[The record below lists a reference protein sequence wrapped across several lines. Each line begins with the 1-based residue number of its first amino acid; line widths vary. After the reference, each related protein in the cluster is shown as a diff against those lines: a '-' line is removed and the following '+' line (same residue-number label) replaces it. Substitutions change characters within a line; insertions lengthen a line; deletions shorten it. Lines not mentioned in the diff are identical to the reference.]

1 MMNSTNQIKLEIDG
15 AMGEGG
21 GQVLRSALT
30 LSICTG
36 KAFRITQIRAARKKP
51 GLQRQHLTAVRAARD
66 ICGAQVTGDKI
77 GSTTLTFVPG
87 EIQGG
92 HYHFAIGSAG
102 STTLVLQTIL
112 YPLLLTTSESH
123 LTLTGGTHNPLAP
136 PFDFLAQAWLPLL
149 NRMGAVVKV
158 TLDRYGFYPAGGGQ
172 LQVHITPTHSLQGFQ
187 LLERGKLVAY
197 QATALISD
205 IPQHVAER
213 ELQRVASQLGWSP
226 NCLQPHTLPA
236 QLGPAN
242 VLLLQV
248 QSEHVTEV
256 FTSFGQRGIRAEA
269 VADKVITQVQNYL
282 TANVPV
288 GEYLADQLLLP
299 LALAGKGEWVT
310 LKPSQHTLTN
320 IEVIRIF
327 LDISIT
333 LTQLNRDAW
342 LISIAK

>member
-1 MMNSTNQIKLEIDG
+1 MNSPIYLEING

-66 ICGAQVTGDKI
+66 ICGAQVTGDEI
-77 GSTTLTFVPG
+77 GSATLTFVPG
-87 EIQGG
+87 EVPGG

-136 PFDFLAQAWLPLL
+136 PFDFLAYAWLPLL

-187 LLERGKLVAY
+187 LLERGKVVAY

-213 ELQRVASQLGWSP
+213 ELQRIASRLGWSP
-226 NCLQPHTLPA
+226 NCLQQHPLPA

-256 FTSFGQRGIRAEA
+256 FTGFGQRGIRAEA
-269 VADKVITQVQNYL
+269 VADKVIDSVQDYL

-299 LALAGKGEWVT
+299 LALAGKGELVT

-320 IEVIRIF
+320 IEVIRTF

-342 LISIAK
+342 LITIAK

>member
-1 MMNSTNQIKLEIDG
+1 MNSTSPIALEIDG

-36 KAFRITQIRAARKKP
+36 KAFRITRIRAARKKP

-66 ICGAQVTGDKI
+66 ICGAQVTGDEI
-77 GSTTLTFVPG
+77 GSTTLTFFPSEVH
-87 EIQGG
+87 GG

-112 YPLLLTTSESH
+112 YPLLLTATESH

-136 PFDFLAQAWLPLL
+136 SFDFLAYAWLPLL
-149 NRMGAVVKV
+149 HRMGATVKI
-158 TLDRYGFYPAGGGQ
+158 TLDRHGFYPAGGGQ
-172 LQVHITPTHSLQGFQ
+172 LRVHITPTHSLQGLQ
-187 LLERGKLVAY
+187 LVERGQTVAY
-197 QATALISD
+197 QASSLISNLPLS
-205 IPQHVAER
+205 IAQR
-213 ELQRVASQLGWSP
+213 ELQRVASKLGWSP
-226 NCLQPHTLPA
+226 NCLQQHTLPA

-256 FTSFGQRGIRAEA
+256 FTGFGQRGIRAEA
-269 VADKVITQVQNYL
+269 VADQVIAEVQNYL

-299 LALAGKGEWVT
+299 LTLAGEGELIT
-310 LKPSQHTLTN
+310 LEPSQHTLTN
-320 IEVIRIF
+320 IEVIRRF
-327 LDISIT
+327 LAIAIT
-333 LTQLNRDAW
+333 LTQLQPNVW
-342 LISIAK
+342 LIKVGH